1 MESLFLLWALNKYLW
16 ITQFYTLHIRQDVS
30 LWNICCNGVLII
42 GKCNK
47 IRRDT
52 MKETEAA
59 TKRHKNISPQAS
71 ALPDKDTRSFVVARD
86 QTAART
92 QTTFSIYE

>member
-1 MESLFLLWALNKYLW
+1 MKSLFLLSALKQ
-16 ITQFYTLHIRQDVS
+16 IFMDYTVLYISRSPRRIV
-30 LWNICCNGVLII
+30 IECCNNIFII
-42 GKCNK
+42 GECNK

-59 TKRHKNISPQAS
+59 SKRHKNISPQAS

-92 QTTFSIYE
+92 QKIFSIYE

>member
-1 MESLFLLWALNKYLW
+1 
-16 ITQFYTLHIRQDVS
+16 
-30 LWNICCNGVLII
+30 
-42 GKCNK
+42 
-47 IRRDT
+47 

-59 TKRHKNISPQAS
+59 SKRHKNISPQAS

-92 QTTFSIYE
+92 QKIFSIYE